1 MSISI
6 KIKED
11 NEGQYLDLDDFSS
24 FVDISQVE
32 YYEFQIIDGRLTLK
46 FYDKNGNLLEI
57 KGN

>member
-6 KIKED
+6 KVKED

-32 YYEFQIIDGRLTLK
+32 YYEFQINDGYLILK
-46 FYDKNGNLLEI
+46 FYDKNRNLIEI